1 MKLEKRSTYKG
12 YKSYSYLEDKDF
24 KHFEL
29 SPEMGRVEP
38 YIVDLNQEQENR
50 FEQIMGEG
58 ININLH
64 EHPSVIPNDV
74 TQLMAYE
81 KVGREFTG
89 FEGLAY
95 SYWDA
100 IFDNCMDG
108 TCVMS
113 SDVGWKWQDV
123 VHDFCMRSADIAH
136 QDFLFKATTVEDI
149 YKAKRENRIAWFL
162 SMEGCAPIENE
173 LDRIDI
179 LYGLG
184 VRMMGITYSE
194 SNALG
199 SGIRE
204 PRDGGLTLFGHKAVE
219 RMNKLGVAIDLSHT
233 GDLTAMDVIK
243 CSKKPVFITHVG
255 ARSLWDSKRLKPDD
269 VLKACAEYGG
279 VVGVEAAPHTTIT
292 AAHPRHN
299 LDSVMEHFE
308 YMVNLCGIDH
318 VAFGPDTLY
327 GDHVGLHDVFSS
339 NMSTKTTNA
348 DQYERVEYI
357 QGVENPTEASY
368 NFVRWMIK
376 HGYSNEDIIKA
387 MGGNVIRALK
397 EIWC

>member
-1 MKLEKRSTYKG
+1 MKLRKRDTYKG
-12 YKSYSYLEDKDF
+12 YQSYSYLDESDF
-24 KHFEL
+24 RHFKL
-29 SPEMGRVEP
+29 APEVNRVEP
-38 YIVDLNQEQENR
+38 YIVELNEEQEAR
-50 FEQIMGEG
+50 FDRIMRDG

-64 EHPSVIPNDV
+64 EHPSVITDDV
-74 TQLMAYE
+74 TELIAYE

-89 FEGLAY
+89 YEGLAY

-113 SDVGWKWQDV
+113 SNAGWKWQDV
-123 VHDFCMRSADIAH
+123 IHDFAMRSADVAH

-179 LYGLG
+179 LYGIG

-204 PRDGGLTLFGHKAVE
+204 PRDGGLTLFGRQAVE

-233 GDLTAMDVIK
+233 GDLTSMDVIEL
-243 CSKKPVFITHVG
+243 SKKPVFITHVG
-255 ARSLWDSKRLKPDD
+255 AKSLWNSKRLKPDE
-269 VLKACAEYGG
+269 VLKACAEHGG
-279 VVGVEAAPHTTIT
+279 VIGVEAAPHTTIT
-292 AAHPRHN
+292 AAQPRHN
-299 LDSVMEHFE
+299 LDSIMEHFE
-308 YMVNLCGIDH
+308 YLVELCGIDQ

-327 GDHVGLHDVFSS
+327 GDHVGLHNVFSS
-339 NMSTKTTNA
+339 NMSSKSTNA
-348 DQYERVEYI
+348 DQYEHVDYI
-357 QGVENPTEASY
+357 EGVENPTEASY
-368 NFVRWMIK
+368 NFVRWLIRR
-376 HGYSNEDIIKA
+376 GYSDEDIIKA
-387 MGGNVIRALK
+387 MGGNTLRVLK
-397 EIWC
+397 EIWY